1 MTPIGNNVD
10 VHSILLAY
18 SCGAAVLAVWL
29 AVRFPTFGPSSVM
42 GSTGLLLA
50 AFVVASV
57 VPLLV
62 QLLVG
67 GGNLVGGFVALIGLV
82 LPTLALMFWAA
93 VLLFRACL
101 GLFPGLR

>member
-1 MTPIGNNVD
+1 
-10 VHSILLAY
+10 
-18 SCGAAVLAVWL
+18 
-29 AVRFPTFGPSSVM
+29 M

-50 AFVVASV
+50 AFIVASV

-82 LPTLALMFWAA
+82 LPTLALLFWAA